1 MRDGDEGI
9 GVDLLKELDPG
20 PPTHDGIHVDVDH
33 GSSYIYYELGPP
45 LQAVATGV
53 SPHGGMS
60 SCAVATGVSPHGGMS
75 SCPMCVNIIVWLLL
89 TCDSVLVLCLV

>member
-20 PPTHDGIHVDVDH
+20 PSTHDGIHVDVDH

-60 SCAVATGVSPHGGMS
+60 SC
-75 SCPMCVNIIVWLLL
+75 PMCVNIIVWLLL